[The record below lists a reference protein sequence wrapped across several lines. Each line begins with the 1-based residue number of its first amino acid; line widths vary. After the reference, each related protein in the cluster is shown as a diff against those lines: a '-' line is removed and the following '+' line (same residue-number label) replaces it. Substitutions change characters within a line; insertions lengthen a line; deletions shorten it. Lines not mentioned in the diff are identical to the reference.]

1 MLICYTTQYT
11 CRFVKNVRDAD
22 LEIETA
28 VAQFPGLR
36 LTKISKLVSNVTQ
49 EEPLAFDTRST

>member
-1 MLICYTTQYT
+1 MICYTTQDT

-28 VAQFPGLR
+28 VAQYPGLR

>member
-1 MLICYTTQYT
+1 MLHYTVHT

-49 EEPLAFDTRST
+49 EEPLAFDTRWT